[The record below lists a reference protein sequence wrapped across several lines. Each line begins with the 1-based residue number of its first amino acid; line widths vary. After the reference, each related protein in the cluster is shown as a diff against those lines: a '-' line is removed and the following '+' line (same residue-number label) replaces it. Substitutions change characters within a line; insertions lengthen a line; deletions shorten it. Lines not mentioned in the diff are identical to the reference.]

1 MAKKILITGC
11 SGFIGRHA
19 VSYALSHGYS
29 VVGFDVNPPGL
40 RDRKFSFVKGS
51 INDRKVVA
59 TAARGCSY
67 VLHLAAATSLP
78 DFRRDLHANYSVNV
92 TGFLNVI
99 DAARKAGC
107 RKFAYASSSAV
118 YLDEYGEDSVIDVKR
133 LRNHYGKSKLINEML
148 ADSYTDAYGLKV
160 VGMRYFNIYGPGEE
174 VKERSSPIAQFIM
187 SKRKDDTIT
196 IFGDGK
202 QAKDFTHIDDA
213 IEITFRLIHDP
224 KSTGVYNV
232 GTGVATSFNRI
243 AHLINP
249 KRITYTKNPYLS
261 SYIFY
266 LKADTRRLFR
276 SVGRYKFI
284 TVEEGISRLLGRD

>member
-1 MAKKILITGC
+1 VARKMLITGC

-19 VSYALSHGYS
+19 VSYALAHGYS
-29 VVGFDVNPPGL
+29 VVGFDIKPAGIKDRRFVFVRGSVT
-40 RDRKFSFVKGS
+40 DRKAVVRAAKGC
-51 INDRKVVA
+51 D
-59 TAARGCSY
+59 Y

-78 DFRRDLHANYSVNV
+78 DFKRDLHANYSINV

-99 DAARKAGC
+99 DAAKEAGC

-118 YLDEYGEDSVIDVKR
+118 YLDEYAEDSVIDVKR
-133 LRNHYGKSKLINEML
+133 LRNHYGKSKLINEMY
-148 ADSYTDAYGLKV
+148 ADSYYDSYGLKS
-160 VGMRYFNIYGPGEE
+160 VGLRYFNIYGPGED
-174 VKERSSPIAQFIM
+174 VKEMSSPITKFIM
-187 SKRKDDTIT
+187 EKRKNDTIT

-213 IEITFRLIHDP
+213 IEITFRLIQDTG
-224 KSTGVYNV
+224 STGVYNV

-249 KRITYTKNPYLS
+249 KKITYIKNPYLS

-276 SVGRYKFI
+276 SIGKYKFI
-284 TVEEGISRLLGRD
+284 TVEEGISRMTGGN